1 MAAGR
6 RRVIWSEA
14 ARDSLD
20 EAIGFIAEDAP
31 QVAAALLDRILA
43 AAESLDELGERGR
56 VVPEVRD
63 PDTREL
69 LVDPFRL
76 LYHVSPSTIEILGL
90 IHQRRDLK
98 LWERSEPS

>member
-56 VVPEVRD
+56 VVQ
-63 PDTREL
+63 
-69 LVDPFRL
+69 RL
-76 LYHVSPSTIEILGL
+76 LLAGTAHLGPAGG
-90 IHQRRDLK
+90 QAYRRCAH
-98 LWERSEPS
+98 SAP